1 MIMKFEDRLKQY
13 RENKGWTQA
22 ELGEKSGVSSRMIQR
37 YEAGTSRPRWDAAE
51 KIAQALEVPVA
62 ELLGQSG
69 MLVAE
74 AADKG
79 GAKSA
84 REMSKLVEEVVV
96 VVQAP
101 LLGDDVA
108 HLPGALH
115 AEGLQH
121 DADKGNQ
128 PNHGDDGQQ
137 DVDHDVAGGVGSLD
151 ADGALGLRRQG
162 RHFVFL
168 THWKSSSFL
177 MEGMTL

>member
-51 KIAQALEVPVA
+51 KIATALEVPVSD
-62 ELLGQSG
+62 LLGQSG

-84 REMSKLVEEVVV
+84 REMSKLVEEVV
-96 VVQAP
+96 
-101 LLGDDVA
+101 GMF
-108 HLPGALH
+108 
-115 AEGLQH
+115 
-121 DADKGNQ
+121 
-128 PNHGDDGQQ
+128 
-137 DVDHDVAGGVGSLD
+137 AGGSLPKEDRD
-151 ADGALGLRRQG
+151 AYMAAISKAYFESNEENKKYTPKKHR
-162 RHFVFL
+162 
-168 THWKSSSFL
+168 K
-177 MEGMTL
+177 

>member
-1 MIMKFEDRLKQY
+1 MKFEDRLKQY

-84 REMSKLVEEVVV
+84 RAMSKLVEEVV
-96 VVQAP
+96 
-101 LLGDDVA
+101 GMF
-108 HLPGALH
+108 
-115 AEGLQH
+115 
-121 DADKGNQ
+121 
-128 PNHGDDGQQ
+128 DG
-137 DVDHDVAGGVGSLD
+137 GSLPKEDRD
-151 ADGALGLRRQG
+151 AYMAAISKAYFESNEENKKYTPKKHR
-162 RHFVFL
+162 
-168 THWKSSSFL
+168 K
-177 MEGMTL
+177 